1 MMVYTRTTAGLLQE
15 GWRRYSEEGMI
26 GLREVRERGDCLRG
40 SGSLVWMTM
49 MKSWME
55 EGSSV
60 SSTKRIPSHHRDGAR
75 SGPSAFMTGQ
85 VPESIRP
92 GRGLGVELAC
102 VGVAKQLVVVK
113 EAGGKDVSRRALRER
128 LCGWRAVRT

>member
-60 SSTKRIPSHHRDGAR
+60 SSTKRIPSHHRDGSR
-75 SGPSAFMTGQ
+75 S
-85 VPESIRP
+85 
-92 GRGLGVELAC
+92 GVELAC